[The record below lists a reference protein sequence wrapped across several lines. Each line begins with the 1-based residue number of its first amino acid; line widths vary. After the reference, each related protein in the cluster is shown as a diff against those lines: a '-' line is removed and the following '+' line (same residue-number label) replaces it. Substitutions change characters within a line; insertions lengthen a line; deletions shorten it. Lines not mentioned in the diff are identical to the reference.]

1 MAIEPK
7 IFVVMRDGTPQKPAR
22 RYRRC
27 LVDAVI
33 AASREDAVR
42 LANDRNPRR
51 PNERF
56 IVLQLASSESPGA
69 DAIKIR
75 ARRDAEIADMLELVL
90 G

>member
-7 IFVVMRDGTPQKPAR
+7 IFIVMRDGTPQKPAR

-33 AASREDAVR
+33 AASQEDAVR

-56 IVLQLASSESPGA
+56 IVLQLASGESPWA
-69 DAIKIR
+69 DAMKIR
-75 ARRDAEIADMLELVL
+75 ARRDAEIAEIREIIYV
-90 G
+90 